1 METFSATDFI
11 AFIKLFTTE
20 FPERYGNGPNGMRAS
35 NWLAKRWAGFA
46 KGISWAKVKEDK
58 ISGAKQNNVVLTL
71 TGHTDKH
78 IVLGAHM
85 DSTKPDS
92 HKVKPA
98 AWDNA
103 AGSSIIDALAQAT
116 LAMKI
121 QPENN
126 VHLVLYGGEEMGMLG
141 SKQMANEFKAAGKQV
156 LAVLNYDMAGSA
168 LTQKHQIS
176 WATHQMK
183 ETLALTNWLK
193 KLLSLYFPNYT
204 TSNKPTTAPSLSDHL
219 SWEVE
224 DFPTAVPGESN
235 PDFSVYH
242 KHTDTWDRLDGA
254 GIIPKAQVGVDIFGR

>member
-1 METFSATDFI
+1 MFPVLLIVAHHAYATTNVTDPFTAQKRRLRGGNFVAPSDAGSGSEKIPVATKIMETFSSTDFI

-46 KGISWAKVKEDK
+46 EGISWAEVKEDK

-71 TGHTDKH
+71 TGRTDKH

-126 VHLVLYGGEEMGMLG
+126 VHLVLYGAEEMGSLG
-141 SKQMANEFKAAGKQV
+141 SKQMAKEFKAAGKQV
-156 LAVLNYDMAGSA
+156 LAVLNYDMAGSPLGNA
-168 LTQKHQIS
+168 PDERNASVDQLVE
-176 WATHQMK
+176 
-183 ETLALTNWLK
+183 ETSLALL
-193 KLLSLYFPNYT
+193 P
-204 TSNKPTTAPSLSDHL
+204 
-219 SWEVE
+219 
-224 DFPTAVPGESN
+224 
-235 PDFSVYH
+235 
-242 KHTDTWDRLDGA
+242 
-254 GIIPKAQVGVDIFGR
+254 